1 MSEQTVAVVSN
12 ILHQIPNRQDQL
24 IPILQGIQDECHY
37 LPEKALREV
46 AEHLD
51 VPLAQVFHVATFY
64 NCFSLEP
71 VGEHLIQVCLGT
83 ACHVRGAPRVLDR
96 LLKELKLGAPGT
108 TEDFAFT
115 VRPVRCIG
123 CCGLAPVVRVDNNTH
138 PHLTQA
144 RIPGVVKKY
153 KRENTKMAAG

>member
-1 MSEQTVAVVSN
+1 MDEQTAAVVSN

-24 IPILQGIQDECHY
+24 IPILQGIQDECRY

-46 AEHLD
+46 ADRLK

-71 VGEHLIQVCLGT
+71 IGEHLIQVCLGT

-96 LLKELKLGAPGT
+96 LLKELKLGGPGT

-115 VRPVRCIG
+115 IRPVRCIG

-144 RIPGVVKKY
+144 RVPGVVKKY
-153 KRENTKMAAG
+153 KREKPRMAAD